1 MCVADWYVSVRN
13 IDSYKV
19 TFRHLTNDNKLLIN
33 VTNVIRQRYSSQC
46 WSQKSSSNTEL
57 NVAASKCY
65 LMLPLGIPFLFPLAV
80 RSGIQVHKQMY
91 GKKKGAALAVFAEQ
105 ITEGKKLW

>member
-1 MCVADWYVSVRN
+1 MCVAHWCVSVRN

-19 TFRHLTNDNKLLIN
+19 TLRHLTNDNKLLIN
-33 VTNVIRQRYSSQC
+33 VTNVICQRYSSQC

-65 LMLPLGIPFLFPLAV
+65 LMLPRAFLSFFL
-80 RSGIQVHKQMY
+80 
-91 GKKKGAALAVFAEQ
+91 
-105 ITEGKKLW
+105 